1 MIRKRETPQ
10 AVKKRG
16 TVKAKSAR
24 FSGPVLRGI
33 VLIVALCA
41 FIPFL
46 AGLLYGGGIWQAAA
60 VVFFLAN
67 FTLAVVIPKPEALPA
82 IEGEGTARP
91 PRLLDCSLVG
101 CCAIIGLGFNWVS
114 AFLWFCRQ
122 YAFFSTPVIAVTGL
136 TMALYAAIALLI
148 ARLTG
153 GIGEQPC

>member
-16 TVKAKSAR
+16 TVKVKYAR

-46 AGLLYGGGIWQAAA
+46 ALLPYGGGIWEVAA

-114 AFLWFCRQ
+114 AFLWFSRQ
-122 YAFFSTPVIAVTGL
+122 YA
-136 TMALYAAIALLI
+136 LLQSLLL
-148 ARLTG
+148 RV
-153 GIGEQPC
+153 